1 MTIFADDPRAP
12 IAGFTTL
19 ELWAALAAL
28 QKARVEGV
36 RRARYSGNGV
46 ERETEFRTDAE
57 LAAAIADIEK
67 RLAGPRRMQTVIIRP
82 TKGWLP

>member
-1 MTIFADDPRAP
+1 MIYPDDAFPPEGFSRAD
-12 IAGFTTL
+12 L
-19 ELWAALAAL
+19 LAALAVL